1 MSFGV
6 IASAEEVCW
15 YAQICYGFRR
25 VVISANL
32 SAFLQSS
39 EYTFPF
45 GDDIYSLHTPGSFLP
60 AWLGIIRS
68 GLPPTLSSF
77 TYVLLKTRSG
87 LLVNPCAH
95 LSERVLLAGD
105 TGLNTHAISQNSF
118 ALIDQFYF
126 SIECCTNLLLAFA
139 GLIISA
145 RLSAFLQSSDYIFP
159 SGGGT

>member
-105 TGLNTHAISQNSF
+105 TGLNTHAIPQNSF
-118 ALIDQFYF
+118 TLVDK
-126 SIECCTNLLLAFA
+126 FA
-139 GLIISA
+139 YTSVSNAAIAASVVLV
-145 RLSAFLQSSDYIFP
+145 
-159 SGGGT
+159 